1 MRGFLRVLVAV
12 LFCGLLSQ
20 LIAIPAYLLDKYKPV
35 CSIDLVVAVM
45 VMAALAKTRLGR
57 PSVWLVSIAWTLVV
71 LFEWA
76 RAVGIEAMKQAPLL
90 YDAYFLGTHL
100 YILLRDLM
108 GFKATLMMLGVGGA
122 LLGLGIVSHLMLRWI
137 SRGLDALPIRYTALF
152 VASIGGLWL
161 AAEETRQIRE
171 RTTLPEAVDNLV
183 RSVEVYQEIKR
194 GVREDVYEDLA
205 AVELTAKPRVHIYI
219 VESYGRAILS
229 PPIRDEFVT
238 FRRALGERFKAA
250 GWHVSTGLSDAPVMG
265 GRSWLADATL
275 LSGRTVKYESVYR
288 HLTPRL
294 KDIHSIPSFFRS
306 RGYRTILMRPKD
318 KARPGVELVNHFEF
332 TDTVFHED
340 LDYRGK
346 SYGWVEIPDQFAL
359 GHIRD
364 VVLPTLGDTPEFV
377 FAHLGSSHIPWD
389 ELPPVVDDWTTLQD
403 SGRRR
408 NPKDKALTDK
418 EIKFQLGRFKRDAEV
433 RLRRLRPTAENL
445 DDYRAAIQYSLE
457 VVTQHVLSMDTP
469 PDLVVV
475 MGDHQPP
482 MYKNSDDFSV
492 PVHVLS
498 KNEALLQGF
507 KDRGFSSSI
516 LYSRRRDRIRHEGF
530 FSLLVA
536 AMAEAQGVS
545 PPEFRRAGIEVAK

>member
-1 MRGFLRVLVAV
+1 
-12 LFCGLLSQ
+12 
-20 LIAIPAYLLDKYKPV
+20 
-35 CSIDLVVAVM
+35 
-45 VMAALAKTRLGR
+45 
-57 PSVWLVSIAWTLVV
+57 
-71 LFEWA
+71 
-76 RAVGIEAMKQAPLL
+76 
-90 YDAYFLGTHL
+90 
-100 YILLRDLM
+100 
-108 GFKATLMMLGVGGA
+108 
-122 LLGLGIVSHLMLRWI
+122 
-137 SRGLDALPIRYTALF
+137 
-152 VASIGGLWL
+152 
-161 AAEETRQIRE
+161 
-171 RTTLPEAVDNLV
+171 
-183 RSVEVYQEIKR
+183 
-194 GVREDVYEDLA
+194 
-205 AVELTAKPRVHIYI
+205 
-219 VESYGRAILS
+219 
-229 PPIRDEFVT
+229 
-238 FRRALGERFKAA
+238 
-250 GWHVSTGLSDAPVMG
+250 
-265 GRSWLADATL
+265 
-275 LSGRTVKYESVYR
+275 
-288 HLTPRL
+288 
-294 KDIHSIPSFFRS
+294 
-306 RGYRTILMRPKD
+306 MRPKD